1 MPKSHPNVHET
12 ETGKQE
18 GKRPSRAEAI
28 PEPLTDSIKGWFTV
42 PSTYLQ
48 QS

>member
-1 MPKSHPNVHET
+1 MPKVHET
-12 ETGKQE
+12 GAGKQE

-28 PEPLTDSIKGWFTV
+28 PEPLTDSIKDWFIV